1 MSSFTCL
8 NSISIVETLN
18 MYMLYIHTTSTISML
33 HLSHIFVFTV
43 VIETG
48 FVSCTVVTFCIFFF
62 QTIEIPSMKVTKKVK
77 SIQMF
82 KKPVDS
88 IMQVDCSFH
97 FGNIFYSE
105 IHVQKILHK
114 VLDVNCLCGSQYP
127 NDTIQN

>member
-1 MSSFTCL
+1 
-8 NSISIVETLN
+8 
-18 MYMLYIHTTSTISML
+18 
-33 HLSHIFVFTV
+33 
-43 VIETG
+43 
-48 FVSCTVVTFCIFFF
+48 
-62 QTIEIPSMKVTKKVK
+62 MKVTKKVK

-114 VLDVNCLCGSQYP
+114 VLDVNCLWVSH
-127 NDTIQN
+127 

>member
-1 MSSFTCL
+1 
-8 NSISIVETLN
+8 
-18 MYMLYIHTTSTISML
+18 
-33 HLSHIFVFTV
+33 
-43 VIETG
+43 
-48 FVSCTVVTFCIFFF
+48 
-62 QTIEIPSMKVTKKVK
+62 MKVTKKVK

-114 VLDVNCLCGSQYP
+114 VLDVINCLCGSQYP